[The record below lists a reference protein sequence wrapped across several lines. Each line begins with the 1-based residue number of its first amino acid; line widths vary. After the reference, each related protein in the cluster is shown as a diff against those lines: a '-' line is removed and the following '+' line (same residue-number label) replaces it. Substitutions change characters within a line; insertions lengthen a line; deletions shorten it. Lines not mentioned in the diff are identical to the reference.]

1 VIGTEGGRFG
11 PTIRWVVDD
20 GHTEDSDAPR
30 QLFCFAHAG
39 GGPSFFR
46 PWRAPLAPE
55 IAVRRI
61 LLPGREVRL
70 EEPPLRHITEL
81 VGPLCAALEPYL
93 DQPYALFGH
102 SMGAVVAFEVARRFS
117 GSSKAGPACLIVSG
131 RRAPGLA
138 SSHRR
143 LSELPDDQFVTEVG
157 RLNGIPP
164 EVLGEPELL
173 DMVLPALRADFELA
187 ETYQPLPG
195 GRLDCPVVAYL
206 STSDPEVDYAGVLRW
221 REVTTGE
228 FALRVFR
235 GDHFYLKGGRPDV
248 LDAVRDDLRP
258 ERSARVLQSTAA
270 VS

>member
-1 VIGTEGGRFG
+1 VISAQAS
-11 PTIRWVVDD
+11 PSVRWVVDD
-20 GHTEDSDAPR
+20 GSGEGFEAARH
-30 QLFCFAHAG
+30 LFCFAHAG

-55 IAVRRI
+55 IAVRRV
-61 LLPGREVRL
+61 LLPGREWRL
-70 EEPPLRHITEL
+70 EEPPARHITEL
-81 VGPLCAALEPYL
+81 LGPLCAALTPCL

-102 SMGAVVAFEVARRFS
+102 SMGAVVAFEVARWFS
-117 GSSKAGPACLIVSG
+117 RSSGAGPRCLIVSG

-138 SSHRR
+138 CDRR
-143 LSELPDDQFVTEVG
+143 LSELPDDEFVAEVG

-164 EVLGEPELL
+164 EVLAEPGLL
-173 DMVLPALRADFELA
+173 DVVLPALRADFELA

-206 STSDPEVDYAGVLRW
+206 STDDPEVSYDGVLRW

-228 FALRVFR
+228 FSVRVFR

-248 LDAVRDDLRP
+248 LEAVRDDLRP
-258 ERSARVLQSTAA
+258 ERWARLTQPAA

>member
-1 VIGTEGGRFG
+1 VTGTEGSRFG
-11 PTIRWVVDD
+11 PTTRWVVDD
-20 GHTEDSDAPR
+20 GCSEDSDAAR

-46 PWRAPLAPE
+46 PWRARLAPE
-55 IAVRRI
+55 IAVRRV
-61 LLPGREVRL
+61 LLPGREWRL
-70 EEPPLRHITEL
+70 EEPPFRHITEL
-81 VGPLCAALEPYL
+81 AGPLCAALDPYL

-102 SMGAVVAFEVARRFS
+102 SMGAVVAYEVARWFS
-117 GSSKAGPACLIVSG
+117 GSSRPGPTCLIVSG

-138 SSHRR
+138 SGRRR
-143 LSELPDDQFVTEVG
+143 LSELPDDQFVAEVG

-173 DMVLPALRADFELA
+173 DMLLPALRADFELA

-195 GRLDCPVVAYL
+195 GRLACPVVAYL
-206 STSDPEVDYAGVLRW
+206 STADPEVDDAGVLRW

-228 FALRVFR
+228 FAMRVFR

-248 LDAVRDDLRP
+248 LTAVRDDLRP
-258 ERSARVLQSTAA
+258 ERSARIPHPTAA
-270 VS
+270 GS